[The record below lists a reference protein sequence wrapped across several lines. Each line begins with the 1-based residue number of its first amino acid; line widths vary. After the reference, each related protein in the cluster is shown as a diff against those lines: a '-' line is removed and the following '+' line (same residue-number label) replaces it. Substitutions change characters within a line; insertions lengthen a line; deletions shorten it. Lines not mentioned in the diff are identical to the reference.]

1 VHEYQVCEQDV
12 TRPEVLFFWCN
23 DEGQC
28 RCMFTGILEENEYF
42 DMKDCEVKTKR
53 TCDEDYYWNGE

>member
-1 VHEYQVCEQDV
+1 
-12 TRPEVLFFWCN
+12 
-23 DEGQC
+23 
-28 RCMFTGILEENEYF
+28 MFTGILEENEYF